1 MNRITSRLGLT
12 AIALVS
18 GSVLF
23 SQSTTTGSVS
33 GLVLGSNGKPV
44 AGATVKVSSGQISRT
59 GLTDANGTFRFGL
72 LNPGNWSVQV
82 SAGSYQ
88 NSNASVLVTTNENQA
103 LTLRLASV
111 DSATVTVSSSTAVVD
126 FTTNQTGLSLS
137 SVALE
142 SLPKGRDFNSLVQ
155 LAPGVTN
162 SGALG
167 GPSISGA
174 SSLENSYFI
183 DGVSTQDMRK
193 GFQGGSLPVDFIDQ
207 VEVQTGGFKPEYS
220 ALGGVFSVVTK
231 SGTNQFQG
239 TAWVN
244 SDLYKNQAVAKKNA
258 AAQQGNPFERNDYGA
273 TVGGA
278 LIPDQ
283 LFYFIGVYQTKTDQ
297 PGSTNL
303 INLKSSNTAGEDT
316 NLYAKVNYY
325 LTSDQQLTATL
336 QNRES
341 TTSQPTAYP
350 YSGDAN
356 WGYTSKF
363 KTENYGLS
371 YDWNITSNIQ
381 LSIKAAQAT
390 FSNTTTP
397 TNLADTLVNDTMR
410 AQNIGLTPA
419 GRAFYRGGY
428 GVYERLNENTTDQYR
443 ADLSWFSGNHN
454 FKIGI
459 SAMEAAYT
467 LDDSASGPSAK
478 FFNGLGVLST
488 KELPYTVTISRSSAG
503 NFAGLYRLWYFNE
516 KSTIKAKYMA
526 TYAQDTWEMS
536 PGLRLSY
543 GARFESQEIINN
555 EGKTALKFN
564 DFQDLIQPRV
574 GLTWDP
580 YNNGRTKLSA
590 NFAKYFVAIPMQPI
604 MRTGGTEI
612 YVANGWSSTYTTYN
626 SSTGAFTYPANPYV
640 YSQLNTLADYGI
652 YFTAPPVADGTQLT
666 SRAEWVLGI
675 DHIFDSGMFN
685 GWTVGAKYINRKLRN
700 PIEDSVLDEDYGGY
714 SILWNPKPG
723 AVSYTPSP
731 FLDDAGNPRL
741 SNGKI
746 QFTANENLFKEAYND
761 YDAVVVTGEKRFGA
775 WYFNGSYTWSKLFG
789 TYEGVGQSSNGQADA
804 LITSTF
810 DHWPYV
816 GEGLLPIDRTHV
828 VKVFGS
834 YTTDFFSNPLTIGFT
849 GLVQYGTPKSL
860 FDDGTASGVPGY
872 SVTGIRFSGLD
883 LGGYGNAVPKNGQY
897 GSEGR
902 TPKNALFDL
911 LLDYSFKYMG
921 YRISPNVTVF
931 NLFNRRTATT
941 TNIYGTTSGSR
952 PQVNPLYGY
961 ETGWNTGRSIRF
973 GVKVQF

>member
-18 GSVLF
+18 GSALF

-33 GLVLGSNGKPV
+33 GSVVGPNGRAV
-44 AGATVKVSSGQISRT
+44 AGATVKLTSGQISRT
-59 GLTDANGTFRFGL
+59 ALTDAAGTFRFGL
-72 LNPGNWSVQV
+72 LNVGNWSVQV
-82 SAGSYQ
+82 SADSYQ

-111 DSATVTVSSSTAVVD
+111 GSATVAVSSSAAVVD
-126 FTTNQTGLSLS
+126 FTTNQVGLNISMENLTA
-137 SVALE
+137 V
-142 SLPKGRDFNSLVQ
+142 PKGRDFNDLVQ
-155 LAPGVTN
+155 LSPGVTN

-207 VEVQTGGFKPEYS
+207 VEVQTGAFKPEFS

-239 TAWVN
+239 SAWVN
-244 SDLYKNQAVAKKNA
+244 SDLYQRQAVAKKNA

-273 TVGGA
+273 TVSGA

-283 LFYFIGVYQTKTDQ
+283 LFYFIGVNQTKTDR

-303 INLKSSNTAGEDT
+303 INLTSGNTTGEDT

-356 WGYTSKF
+356 WGYSSKF

-371 YDWNITSNIQ
+371 YDWNISSNVQ
-381 LSIKAAQAT
+381 LSVKAGQTT
-390 FSNTTTP
+390 FSTAVTP
-397 TNLADTLVNDTMR
+397 VDLANNLVNDTMR
-410 AQNIGLTPA
+410 AQYIGLTA
-419 GRAFYRGGY
+419 GSSFYRGGY
-428 GVYERLNENTTDQYR
+428 GVYERLNENVTTQYR

-454 FKIGI
+454 YKIGI
-459 SAMEAAYT
+459 SSMEAEYT
-467 LDDSASGPSAK
+467 LDDSASGASAQ
-478 FFNGLGVLST
+478 FFNGPGVLST
-488 KELPYTVTISRSSAG
+488 KSLPYTVVIRRASSGAFNG
-503 NFAGLYRLWYFNE
+503 IYRQWYYNE

-526 TYAQDTWEMS
+526 TYLQDTWEMS

-543 GARFESQEIINN
+543 GGRFESQELINN
-555 EGKTALKFN
+555 AGVTALKF
-564 DFQDLIQPRV
+564 DDLQDLFQPRV

-580 YNNGRTKLSA
+580 YNTGQTKLSI
-590 NFAKYFVAIPMQPI
+590 NYAKYFVAVPMQPI

-612 YVANGWSSTYTTYN
+612 YVRNYYTAGNTSYN
-626 SSTGAFTYPANPYV
+626 STTGAYSINVPTNVRANV
-640 YSQLNTLADYGI
+640 STIVDYGI
-652 YFTAPPVADGTQLT
+652 YFTAPPLADGTQLT
-666 SRAEWVLGI
+666 SRVEWVMGI
-675 DHIFDSGMFN
+675 DHIFKGGTFD

-700 PIEDSVLDEDYGGY
+700 PIEDSVLDEDYAGY

-746 QFTANENLFKEAYND
+746 RFTAAENLFKEAYND
-761 YDAVVVTGEKRFGA
+761 YDAFVVTGEKKSGA

-789 TYEGVGQSSNGQADA
+789 TYEGLGQSSNGQADA

-816 GEGLLPIDRTHV
+816 GEGLLPIDRTHI

-834 YTTDFFSNPLTIGFT
+834 YTVDVFGNPLTIGLS
-849 GLVQYGTPKSL
+849 GVMQYGTPKSL
-860 FDDGTASGVPGY
+860 FDNGTASGNP
-872 SVTGIRFSGLD
+872 GLD
-883 LGGYGNAVPKNGQY
+883 IGGYGNAVPKFGQY

-902 TPKNALFDL
+902 TPRNATFDM
-911 LLDYSFKYMG
+911 LLDYSYQYMG
-921 YRISPNVTVF
+921 YRISPNVTIF
-931 NLFNRRTATT
+931 NLFNRRSATT
-941 TNIYGTTSGSR
+941 TNIYGTTSSGQ
-952 PQVNPLYGY
+952 PNPFYGF
-961 ETGWNTGRSIRF
+961 ETGWNTGRSVRV

>member
-18 GSVLF
+18 GSALF
-23 SQSTTTGSVS
+23 AQSSTTGSVS
-33 GLVLGSNGKPV
+33 GSVVGTNGRAV
-44 AGATVKVSSGQISRT
+44 AGATVKLTSGQISRT
-59 GLTDANGTFRFGL
+59 ALTDASGTFRFGL
-72 LNPGNWSVQV
+72 LNVGNWSVQV
-82 SAGSYQ
+82 SADSYQ

-111 DSATVTVSSSTAVVD
+111 GSATVAVSSSTAVVD
-126 FTTNQTGLSLS
+126 FTTNQTGLNISMENLTA
-137 SVALE
+137 V
-142 SLPKGRDFNSLVQ
+142 PKGRDFNDLVQ

-174 SSLENSYFI
+174 SSLENSYYI

-207 VEVQTGGFKPEYS
+207 VEIQTGAFKPEFS

-239 TAWVN
+239 SAWVN
-244 SDLYKNQAVAKKNA
+244 SDLYRSQAKPKQNA
-258 AAQQGNPFERNDYGA
+258 AAQQGNPFERNDFGA
-273 TVGGA
+273 TVSGA

-283 LFYFIGVYQTKTDQ
+283 LFYFIGVNQTKTDR

-303 INLKSSNTAGEDT
+303 INLTSGNTTGEDT

-341 TTSQPTAYP
+341 TTAQPTAYP

-356 WGYTSKF
+356 WGYSSKF
-363 KTENYGLS
+363 KTENFGLS
-371 YDWNITSNIQ
+371 YDWNISSNVQ
-381 LSIKAAQAT
+381 LSVKAGQTT
-390 FSNTTTP
+390 FSTAVTP
-397 TNLADTLVNDTMR
+397 VDLANNLVNDTMR
-410 AQNIGLTPA
+410 AQNIGLTA
-419 GRAFYRGGY
+419 GSSFYRGGY
-428 GVYERLNENTTDQYR
+428 GVYERLNENVTTQYR

-454 FKIGI
+454 YKIGI
-459 SAMEAAYT
+459 SQMEAAYT
-467 LDDSASGPSAK
+467 LDDSASGASAQ
-478 FFNGLGVLST
+478 FFNGPGVLST
-488 KELPYTVTISRSSAG
+488 KSLPYTVVIRRATSGAFNGI
-503 NFAGLYRLWYFNE
+503 YRQWYYNE

-526 TYAQDTWEMS
+526 TYLQDTWEMS

-543 GARFESQEIINN
+543 GGRFESQELINN
-555 EGKTALKFN
+555 AGATALKF
-564 DFQDLIQPRV
+564 DDLQDLFQPRV

-580 YNNGRTKLSA
+580 YNTGQTKLSI
-590 NFAKYFVAIPMQPI
+590 NYAKYFVAVPMQPI

-612 YVANGWSSTYTTYN
+612 YVRNYYSAANTSYN
-626 SSTGAFTYPANPYV
+626 TSTGAWSINVPTNVLANV
-640 YSQLNTLADYGI
+640 SSRIDYGI
-652 YFTAPPVADGTQLT
+652 YFTAPPLADGTKLT
-666 SRAEWVLGI
+666 SRVEWVMGI
-675 DHIFDSGMFN
+675 DHIFKGGTFD

-700 PIEDSVLDEDYGGY
+700 PIEDSVIDTAYAGY

-731 FLDDAGNPRL
+731 VLDDALNPHL
-741 SNGKI
+741 SGGKI
-746 QFTANENLFKEAYND
+746 RFTAAENLFKEAYND
-761 YDAVVVTGEKRFGA
+761 YDAFVVTGEKKSGA
-775 WYFNGSYTWSKLFG
+775 WYFSGSYTWSKLFG
-789 TYEGVGQSSNGQADA
+789 TYEGLGQSSNGQADA

-810 DHWPYV
+810 DYWPYV
-816 GEGLLPIDRTHV
+816 GEGLLPIDRTHI
-828 VKVFGS
+828 VKAFGS
-834 YTTDFFSNPLTIGFT
+834 YTVDLFGNPLTIGLS
-849 GLVQYGTPKSL
+849 GVMQYGTPKSL
-860 FDDGTASGVPGY
+860 FDDGTASGNPA
-872 SVTGIRFSGLD
+872 LD
-883 LGGYGNAVPKNGQY
+883 IGGYHNAVPKFGQY

-902 TPKNALFDL
+902 TPRNATFDM
-911 LLDYSFKYMG
+911 LLDYSYQYMG

-941 TNIYGTTSGSR
+941 TNIYGTTSAGST
-952 PQVNPLYGY
+952 NPFYGF
-961 ETGWNTGRSIRF
+961 ETGWNTGRSIRV